1 MGRKLEKMRQNG
13 ELKRVEKSAVDRSS
27 EAVASKLL
35 QPRQTID
42 AMDELRSAGN
52 QVELERLQRKLA
64 RVKRLEDKH
73 SVMAHKVLDNTP
85 QWIKDEALAQEVW
98 IAEKKAEKM
107 QKQGDKVA
115 EPVAQIAK
123 ESCSSQDE
131 PIVECASCT
140 MHFPWSELVAGDGY
154 CSKCFQEHLPESKS
168 SFETTERIPYDTNG
182 AEHPAGETA
191 DELIVE
197 CASCAAPTV

>member
-52 QVELERLQRKLA
+52 QVELERLQRELA

-73 SVMAHKVLDNTP
+73 GVMAHKVLDNTP

-98 IAEKKAEKM
+98 IAEKKTEQL
-107 QKQGDKVA
+107 QKQGNKRA
-115 EPVAQIAK
+115 ELVSPNAK
-123 ESCSSQDE
+123 TSGSSQD
-131 PIVECASCT
+131 
-140 MHFPWSELVAGDGY
+140 
-154 CSKCFQEHLPESKS
+154 
-168 SFETTERIPYDTNG
+168 
-182 AEHPAGETA
+182 
-191 DELIVE
+191 
-197 CASCAAPTV
+197 